1 MKPLSSVSYENEAS
15 SRKLEDDRKM
25 IYEDNAERKKTINQ
39 PTQML
44 LLIFSQYLYYFKRN
58 KSDSDYVSQIL
69 L

>member
-1 MKPLSSVSYENEAS
+1 
-15 SRKLEDDRKM
+15 M
-25 IYEDNAERKKTINQ
+25 IYEDNAERERKKTINQ

-58 KSDSDYVSQIL
+58 KFGSDYMSQIL